1 MLERSRVG
9 VPMLDCLKGLEE
21 KVMVKRMSFGKVR
34 DAIVWEKVE
43 GNGQTGGQTGGVMP
57 SAVMRAGG
65 GV

>member
-1 MLERSRVG
+1 
-9 VPMLDCLKGLEE
+9 MLDCLKGLEE